1 MMSENGSRNL
11 EMNGNSALLDSNI
24 IIYLSKREVPLSFLD
39 QFDEHYISVIT
50 YIEVL
55 GYQFRDP
62 KEEAFIREMMEV
74 FRIIFIDQK
83 IADMAIEIRRKRRIK
98 LPDSII
104 AATAKTL
111 NLCLVTRNI
120 DDFKKVEIQIAN
132 PFD

>member
-1 MMSENGSRNL
+1 
-11 EMNGNSALLDSNI
+11 MNGNSALLDSNI

-39 QFDEHYISVIT
+39 QFNNHYISVIT
-50 YIEVL
+50 YMEVL

-62 KEEAFIREMMEV
+62 KEEEFIREMVEV
-74 FRIIFIDQK
+74 FSVLFIDQK
-83 IADMAIEIRRKRRIK
+83 IADMAIEIRRKQRIK
-98 LPDSII
+98 LPDAII
-104 AATAKTL
+104 AATAKVL

>member
-1 MMSENGSRNL
+1 
-11 EMNGNSALLDSNI
+11 MNGNSALLDSNI

-50 YIEVL
+50 YMEVL

-62 KEEAFIREMMEV
+62 KEEEFIREMIEV
-74 FRIIFIDQK
+74 FRILFIDQK

-98 LPDSII
+98 LPDAII
-104 AATAKTL
+104 AATAKAL
-111 NLCLVTRNI
+111 NLYLVTRNI
-120 DDFKKVEIQIAN
+120 DDFEKVDIQIAN

>member
-1 MMSENGSRNL
+1 MSENGSRNL
-11 EMNGNSALLDSNI
+11 EMNGNRALLDSNI

-50 YIEVL
+50 YMEVL

-62 KEEAFIREMMEV
+62 REEEFIREMIEV
-74 FRIIFIDQK
+74 FRILFIDQK

-98 LPDSII
+98 LPDAII
-104 AATAKTL
+104 AATAKAL
-111 NLCLVTRNI
+111 NLYLVTRNI
-120 DDFKKVEIQIAN
+120 DDFEKVDIQIAN

>member
-1 MMSENGSRNL
+1 
-11 EMNGNSALLDSNI
+11 MNGNSALLDSNI

-50 YIEVL
+50 YMEVL

-62 KEEAFIREMMEV
+62 KEEEFIREMIEV
-74 FRIIFIDQK
+74 FRILFIDQK
-83 IADMAIEIRRKRRIK
+83 IADMVIDIRRKRRIK
-98 LPDSII
+98 LPDAII
-104 AATAKTL
+104 AATAKAL

-120 DDFKKVEIQIAN
+120 DDFEKVEIQIAN